1 MGQGAEEKLTILD
14 ERPCP
19 ASSPS
24 LSADHL
30 SLSHCKS
37 HSVASPL
44 HLLQWLLLTSP
55 FSFLHPHPPR
65 GVVSSAFPSSRP
77 WERWEMHQRELRI
90 GLPLGRE
97 WEKRHWGQGSSLP
110 LPRNSWPPKGQSA
123 CVYCMLEGRGLRLCG
138 LPGTSSYR
146 WGDTGPGRG
155 ERGLTACPRHWEPF
169 SCLVSCHPHNCS
181 ARCVW

>member
-1 MGQGAEEKLTILD
+1 MAGRGTKQQGMGQGAEEKLTILD

-90 GLPLGRE
+90 GLPLG
-97 WEKRHWGQGSSLP
+97 GSGRRGIGDRAQVCHFLGTPGHRRDSLP
-110 LPRNSWPPKGQSA
+110 V
-123 CVYCMLEGRGLRLCG
+123 C
-138 LPGTSSYR
+138 
-146 WGDTGPGRG
+146 
-155 ERGLTACPRHWEPF
+155 TACWKDVG
-169 SCLVSCHPHNCS
+169 SDCVDCQGPHLTDGETQ
-181 ARCVW
+181 APGEEKGD